1 MKIGLKMN
9 FNKIYLY
16 LFRIEFGVFLPT
28 FFKI

>member
-9 FNKIYLY
+9 FSKIYLY

-28 FFKI
+28 FF